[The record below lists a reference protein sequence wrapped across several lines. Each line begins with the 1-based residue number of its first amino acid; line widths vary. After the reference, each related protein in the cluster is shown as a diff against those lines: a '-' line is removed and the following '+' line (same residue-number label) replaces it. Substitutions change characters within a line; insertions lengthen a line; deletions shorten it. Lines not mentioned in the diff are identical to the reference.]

1 MYHTHVLIQESNKR
15 DILLMNM
22 QHMASRWQ
30 WGKDIKSAEQR
41 HAVTMWAGRDGCK
54 LVFDW

>member
-1 MYHTHVLIQESNKR
+1 
-15 DILLMNM
+15 M

-54 LVFDW
+54 LVFDWWM